1 MRQMING
8 MEIDVPVEP
17 DGSVDADTV
26 REVAGIPQNR
36 ALILKR
42 GDGANE
48 FINPGEKVAVR
59 PYEHFADAALHQ
71 RGI

>member
-26 REVAGIPQNR
+26 REVAGIPPDR

-42 GDGANE
+42 GDGAHE
-48 FINPGEKVAVR
+48 FSNPGEKVVVR
-59 PYEHFADAALHQ
+59 PYEHFAGAALHQ

>member
-8 MEIDVPVEP
+8 VEIDVPVES

-26 REVAGIPQNR
+26 REVAGIPQDR
-36 ALILKR
+36 ALILKLR
-42 GDGANE
+42 DGANE
-48 FINPGEKVAVR
+48 FINPGEKVVVR